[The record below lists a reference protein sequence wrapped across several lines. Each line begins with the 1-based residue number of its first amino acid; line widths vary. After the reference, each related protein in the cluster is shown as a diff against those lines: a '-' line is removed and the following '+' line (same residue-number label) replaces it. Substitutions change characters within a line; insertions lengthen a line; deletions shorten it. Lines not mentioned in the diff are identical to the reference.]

1 VFAGHSVGAHVKY
14 AGATASTIGRVS
26 PEVPVGQLLIGARHL
41 HLPVLSAAPFF
52 HGLLVIQYGQGVQR
66 VFSADKDKGFLYVA
80 PLILYEDIFDAEH
93 ADRNGLVFLRSV
105 SDDVDASP
113 LEASFR
119 TTRAHIEALD
129 LTYTLTRNNCNSVV
143 TTLLLQAGIDLPHA
157 PARFMPGYGR
167 SIL

>member
-1 VFAGHSVGAHVKY
+1 M
-14 AGATASTIGRVS
+14 
-26 PEVPVGQLLIGARHL
+26 GQLLIGARHL

-52 HGLLVIQYGQGVQR
+52 HGFLVIQYGQGVQR

-129 LTYTLTRNNCNSVV
+129 LTYTLTRNNCNSVI